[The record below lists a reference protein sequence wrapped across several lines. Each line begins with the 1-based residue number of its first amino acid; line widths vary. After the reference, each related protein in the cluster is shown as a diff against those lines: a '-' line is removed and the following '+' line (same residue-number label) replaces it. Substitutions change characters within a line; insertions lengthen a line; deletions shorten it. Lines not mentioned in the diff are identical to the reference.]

1 MLLYVLSKI
10 LGDHVTTHKHTWFS
24 YPRWKGN
31 CKYCRIFQPIF
42 VFFHSFA
49 NSIGNQYSP
58 LPILGLV
65 DTLPKIFHSDE
76 NLLTLH
82 LVSLSGAIVTF
93 MVLVMHTISYMIYLS
108 VICWYIIIVFL
119 IVEHEILPIEF
130 QMALPT
136 KFRHS
141 RWFKPDILLRST
153 ISSGA

>member
-1 MLLYVLSKI
+1 M
-10 LGDHVTTHKHTWFS
+10 
-24 YPRWKGN
+24 
-31 CKYCRIFQPIF
+31 
-42 VFFHSFA
+42 
-49 NSIGNQYSP
+49 NQYSP
-58 LPILGLV
+58 LLILGLV
-65 DTLPKIFHSDE
+65 DTLPKTFHSDE

-82 LVSLSGAIVTF
+82 LVSLGGTIVTF

-119 IVEHEILPIEF
+119 IIEHEILPIEF

-141 RWFKPDILLRST
+141 RWLKPDILLRST

>member
-1 MLLYVLSKI
+1 MSPLINIRDLVIHGEKATVSIVEYSNLFLY
-10 LGDHVTTHKHTWFS
+10 
-24 YPRWKGN
+24 
-31 CKYCRIFQPIF
+31 
-42 VFFHSFA
+42 FFHSFV

-58 LPILGLV
+58 LLILGLV
-65 DTLPKIFHSDE
+65 DTLPTIFHSDE

-82 LVSLSGAIVTF
+82 LVSLGGAIVTF